1 MKYYLKNAFIPFFYL
16 MFTGLTSLSI
26 SMITNDLL
34 WLKMI
39 LWVLNVGLYACVVF
53 LTSFKDGQTAYGVLQ
68 SNDRERE
75 IIVKTGEYRE
85 LRLVEEYRPWKGFF
99 HGFLATIPLIVLLII
114 HAIVIAGDPTNISV
128 GRIAGFIYMT
138 FYSFFS
144 FGGATAYAFFYT
156 LIAVPIMTLTAGIP
170 YLLGARKASKNYAIA
185 TDLKNRIYGDNK

>member
-1 MKYYLKNAFIPFFYL
+1 MKFYLKNAFIPFFYL

-39 LWVLNVGLYACVVF
+39 LWVLNVGLYASVVF

-85 LRLVEEYRPWKGFF
+85 LRLVEEYKPWKGFF

-114 HAIVIAGDPTNISV
+114 HAVVMIGDPTDVSV

-138 FYSFFS
+138 FYAFFS
-144 FGGATAYAFFYT
+144 YGGGVTAYTFFYT
-156 LIAVPIMTLTAGIP
+156 VVAIPFMVCFAGVP
-170 YLLGARKASKNYAIA
+170 YLLGAKKAEKNYAKA
-185 TDLKNRIYGDNK
+185 NELNSRIYG